1 MLRMNYS
8 NFNGLKQKKKI
19 TLYLTVSNSQEYR
32 VAQVECSGSES
43 LILLP
48 LDVDWY
54 YSHPMA

>member
-8 NFNGLKQKKKI
+8 NFNGLKAKKI

-32 VAQVECSGSES
+32 VAQMECSGSES

-54 YSHPMA
+54 